1 MPSFIGGVD
10 VEMLIKTFKL
20 YLEAQATIA
29 NGSQ

>member
-1 MPSFIGGVD
+1 VD